1 MVAKCLR
8 SPGNDSPKGGGDSLL
23 NICESG
29 DTIGP
34 GALLNFCNILKC
46 VFKDSALFLSLRTK
60 SRVLGNRR
68 GTWRIVKAQTR
79 CSKHTD

>member
-1 MVAKCLR
+1 MVAQCLR
-8 SPGNDSPKGGGDSLL
+8 SPGNDSLKGGGDSLL

-29 DTIGP
+29 DTIGL
-34 GALLNFCNILKC
+34 GALLNFCNIFKC
-46 VFKDSALFLSLRTK
+46 VFEDSALFLSLRTK
-60 SRVLGNRR
+60 SWVLGNRK